1 MTSLIENIRKQAQS
15 ETRKIIL
22 TETED
27 TRIQQAAKFCTEQK
41 IADILLITSDYIN
54 QHSDLYRQFSQELF
68 ELRQSKGL
76 TLEESQQLLLKP
88 IYFGIMMV
96 KNHLADG
103 LVAGANTTTQETFR
117 PALQIIKAK
126 PDQKI
131 VSSFFLMQSP
141 LTNFGHN
148 GTFIFADCG
157 LNINPNA
164 EELAQIALQSAE
176 SFKTLVGI
184 EPQIAML
191 SYSTNGSG
199 SGESV
204 DKVKQAT
211 QIVKQL
217 NPNLIIDGEI
227 QADAAIVPDVAKN
240 KFPTGLT
247 QGQANILIFPDINS
261 GNIAYKLVE
270 RLGQA
275 QAIGPISQGLNYPIN
290 DLSRGCNVDDIINAI
305 AITSIQSRS
314 NQP

>member
-1 MTSLIENIRKQAQS
+1 MTSLIENIRQQAQS
-15 ETRKIIL
+15 EIKKIIL
-22 TETED
+22 IETED
-27 TRIQQAAKFCTEQK
+27 IRIQQAAKICTEQK
-41 IADILLITSDYIN
+41 IADILLVDSDYIK
-54 QHSDLYRQFSQELF
+54 QHSDLYHQFSQELF
-68 ELRQSKGL
+68 ELRQAKGL
-76 TLEESQQLLLKP
+76 TLNESQQLLLKP

-126 PDQKI
+126 PDQKL

-141 LTNFGHN
+141 LTNFGYH

-164 EELAQIALQSAE
+164 EELAQIAIQSAE
-176 SFKTLVGI
+176 SFKTLVGGQ
-184 EPQIAML
+184 PKIAML

-204 DKVKQAT
+204 DKVRQAT
-211 QIVKQL
+211 QIIKQL
-217 NPNLIIDGEI
+217 HPDFIVDGEI
-227 QADAAIVPDVAKN
+227 QADAAIVPQVAQT

-247 QGQANILIFPDINS
+247 QGQANVLIFPDINS
-261 GNIAYKLVE
+261 GNIGYKLVE

-290 DLSRGCNVDDIINAI
+290 DLSRGCNVEDVVNAI

-314 NQP
+314 NRY